1 MASKSKKS
9 RASGRFGA
17 RYGKKIRDKLVQ
29 VEDKQRKK
37 QICPFC
43 KKIGLKRLSK
53 DYVQN
58 TLIPFPPMI
67 VQKSIVK
74 KLDSLS
80 AETKK
85 LEGIYQ
91 QKLNDLEELKK
102 AILQKAFNGEL
113 TKD

>member
-53 DYVQN
+53 GVWECKKCSKKFASDVYYIQN
-58 TLIPFPPMI
+58 
-67 VQKSIVK
+67 
-74 KLDSLS
+74 
-80 AETKK
+80 
-85 LEGIYQ
+85 
-91 QKLNDLEELKK
+91 
-102 AILQKAFNGEL
+102 
-113 TKD
+113 